1 MLHFILNTFSEI
13 SLILGIIHLC
23 ILHFFEETS
32 PKKYSSISRNWLII
46 SLLFSIIFHNENFNI
61 LYFENNA
68 YTLLFKII
76 ISILSY
82 ILLLQIP
89 SWFALEKETGCKYYA
104 QILMAI
110 ATINAMISST
120 NLLTLFISY
129 TILIMINYRLLCIS
143 TEKVTSSIAS
153 KYFFI
158 SCLIISLFLAS
169 VFFISY
175 SMSTTPTFS
184 EIGKFCSDNSNNIK
198 VYLSIVGIIVP
209 FLYSLGIAPFHIFAE
224 EKSGKSIL
232 PVAHYFAL
240 ITPIAFWGVFLKL
253 NIKIFSEYMHIFS
266 SVYLIFGIMSLFF
279 GAVGANSRINLHR
292 IFAHASIYHFGI
304 ILIMISFNRQEMY
317 FSAFVYLFM
326 YILALNGIYLVLYS
340 LRSHGEYLS
349 SVTSLSGLSQT
360 RSYSTGMLLIS
371 IFSFIGFPPLAGF
384 LGQLNLLIDLI
395 SNGGYMKLGIIFFC
409 FLFLARAYL
418 ALIKIAYFEP
428 KAKNYDTMSKSLL
441 LCMLIN
447 MLLILV
453 IAFNPYNIITT
464 IQDMFYV
471 MFL

>member
-1 MLHFILNTFSEI
+1 MMPFILHTLSEI
-13 SLILGIIHLC
+13 SLIIGIIHIC
-23 ILHFFEETS
+23 ILRFFEEVS
-32 PKKYSSISRNWLII
+32 PKKYASISRNWLIV
-46 SLLFSIIFHNENFNI
+46 SLLFSIIFHNENYNV

-76 ISILSY
+76 AGALCY
-82 ILLLQIP
+82 ILLLLTP
-89 SWFALEKETGCKYYA
+89 SWFASEKETGYRYYIF
-104 QILMAI
+104 ILMAI
-110 ATINAMISST
+110 ASINAMLSSA
-120 NLLTLFISY
+120 NLLSLLFSY
-129 TILIMINYRLLCIS
+129 IVLIIVNYRLLSIS
-143 TEKVTSSIAS
+143 YEKVPSSIAS
-153 KYFFI
+153 KYFGI
-158 SCLIISLFLAS
+158 SCLIISLFIAGAIYIYYNIPSLQI
-169 VFFISY
+169 FTNIIQLCINN
-175 SMSTTPTFS
+175 P
-184 EIGKFCSDNSNNIK
+184 DNIY
-198 VYLSIVGIIVP
+198 VYLSVVAMVIP

-224 EKSGKSIL
+224 EKSGKVIL

-240 ITPIAFWGVFLKL
+240 VAPIAFWGVFFKL
-253 NIKIFSEYMHIFS
+253 NITILSEYISIFSP
-266 SVYLIFGIMSLFF
+266 VYLTFGFISLFF

-292 IFAHASIYHFGI
+292 IFANASIYHFGI

-317 FSAFVYLFM
+317 FSAFIYLLM
-326 YILALNGIYLVLYS
+326 YIIALNGIYLVLYS

-360 RSYSTGMLLIS
+360 RAYSTGMLLIS

-395 SNGGYMKLGIIFFC
+395 SNGAYIKLGIIFFC

-428 KAKNYDTMSKSLL
+428 KAKNYDVMNKSLL

-447 MLLILV
+447 MLLIIV

-464 IQDMFYV
+464 LQDMFYV

>member
-1 MLHFILNTFSEI
+1 MLEFALHTFSEI

-32 PKKYSSISRNWLII
+32 PKKYASISRNWLII
-46 SLLFSIIFHNENFNI
+46 SLLFSIIFHSENFNE

-68 YTLLFKII
+68 YTLLFRII
-76 ISILSY
+76 ICVLSY
-82 ILLLQIP
+82 ILMLQTP
-89 SWFALEKETGCKYYA
+89 SWFALEKETGCKYYVL
-104 QILMAI
+104 ILMAI

-120 NLLTLFISY
+120 NLLTLFLSY
-129 TILIMINYRLLCIS
+129 VILIMINYRLLGFS
-143 TEKVTSSIAS
+143 YEKVPSNIAS

-158 SCLIISLFLAS
+158 SCLIIALFLS
-169 VFFISY
+169 GVFFISY
-175 SMSTTPTFS
+175 TTSSIPTFS
-184 EIGKFCSDNSNNIK
+184 TVRELCANDGNNIK
-198 VYLSIVGIIVP
+198 VYLSIMSLTIP
-209 FLYSLGIAPFHIFAE
+209 FLYSLGIAPFHVFAE
-224 EKSGKSIL
+224 EKSGKAIL

-240 ITPIAFWGVFLKL
+240 ITPMAFWGIFLKL
-253 NIKIFSEYMHIFS
+253 NIEILAEYIYVFS
-266 SVYLIFGIMSLFF
+266 SVYLIFGFMSLFF

-304 ILIMISFNRQEMY
+304 MLIMISFNQQEMF
-317 FSAFVYLFM
+317 FSAFIYLFM

-384 LGQLNLLIDLI
+384 LGQLNLLMDLI
-395 SNGGYMKLGIIFFC
+395 SNGAYVKLGVIFFC

-428 KAKNYDTMSKSLL
+428 KAKNYDTISKSLL

-453 IAFNPYNIITT
+453 IAFNPYNIITI